1 MSDADRIKEIQQRMK
16 QVRRE
21 LGDDIATS
29 ARDLTNWRSFI
40 RAKPWLCVAAAV
52 AVGYVLAP
60 KGPPVV
66 QFRNSDL
73 QSLLRD
79 NVAAIPT
86 ERPQPG
92 LGRRVVRTLL
102 SNVGGLVVRGAMAYV
117 GHRIANSPTQ
127 SNSEHEESAPF

>member
-29 ARDLTNWRSFI
+29 ARDITNWRSFI
-40 RAKPWLCVAAAV
+40 RAKPWLCVAAAA

-66 QFRNSDL
+66 HFRNGDL
-73 QSLLRD
+73 SMLRE
-79 NVAAIPT
+79 NLATLP
-86 ERPQPG
+86 EKPQPG
-92 LGRRVVRTLL
+92 VGSRLVRTLL
-102 SNVGGLVVRGAMAYV
+102 SNVGGLVLRGAMAYV
-117 GHRIANSPTQ
+117 SHRITNGAAPGNSV
-127 SNSEHEESAPF
+127 HEERAPF